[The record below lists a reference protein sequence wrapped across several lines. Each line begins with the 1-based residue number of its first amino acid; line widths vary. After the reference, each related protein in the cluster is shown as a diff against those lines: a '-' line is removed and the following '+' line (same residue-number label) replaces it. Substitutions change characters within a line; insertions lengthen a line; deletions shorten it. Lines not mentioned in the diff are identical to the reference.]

1 MAFQHSLL
9 LFWMYVCVS
18 KELLLAW
25 LSLRVPLTSPCTP
38 EHYSPHNK
46 THQSWY
52 GFGLAASGPPSC
64 LCATYLYHRCYF
76 LCFLHHFPFH
86 FLKGK
91 VPPGCNLG
99 PSSHLVPTHCEFWPH
114 CIEGRLIRPSVVNWP
129 HTLLIIA
136 NSLACFSF
144 FLSFLC
150 HIFSPCH
157 EGSSIWHLIS
167 WIFVLLFQGG
177 CGSTYAEVHW
187 GNSKRE
193 RQKGRDQS
201 LSNQLQSVWVSL
213 PPSWEAVKTSSQ
225 TQENVIKM
233 LALQTVSSIFK

>member
-1 MAFQHSLL
+1 MVFQHSLL
-9 LFWMYVCVS
+9 LLWMYVCVS

-25 LSLRVPLTSPCTP
+25 LSLTVPLTSPCTP
-38 EHYSPHNK
+38 EHYSPHSK
-46 THQSWY
+46 TRQSWY
-52 GFGLAASGPPSC
+52 GFGLCCLRASLMPVCHLFVPQV
-64 LCATYLYHRCYF
+64 LFFCAFCYF
-76 LCFLHHFPFH
+76 PIL

-99 PSSHLVPTHCEFWPH
+99 PSPHLVLTHCEFWPH
-114 CIEGRLIRPSVVNWP
+114 CIEGRLIWPSVVNWP

-136 NSLACFSF
+136 NSLACFF
-144 FLSFLC
+144 FFVLSMS
-150 HIFSPCH
+150 HFSPCH

-193 RQKGRDQS
+193 RQRGRDQS
-201 LSNQLQSVWVSL
+201 LSNQLQPTTIVWGSEDILPDTRKCHENAGIIDSV
-213 PPSWEAVKTSSQ
+213 
-225 TQENVIKM
+225 IY
-233 LALQTVSSIFK
+233 F